1 MPPKPGRGRP
11 RKSAASTNVVA
22 APASP
27 AAAAGKGRKGN
38 KGRPSAA
45 TAVAALAASRG
56 KDNNGAASPAAG
68 GRKRRRAEED
78 EEDELQGI
86 EGETEEEEEEVE
98 EGEEG
103 ETEDEAGEEAIEE
116 ETEDEAEE
124 EAVEEDNDDDDDEAD
139 ELSELPSAVS
149 VTANKDK
156 KAGKRGSGATAA
168 VGNGTKGKKRRS
180 EAQMD
185 DDSIGDA
192 TKTAKKPRTT
202 AKTAKSAG
210 EKEKER
216 ERERTQAVTSSKAKF
231 AHLKPRTRHI
241 SQSVITTKWR
251 PAPLPA
257 QAAAR
262 ALFVAAKRPVIEA
275 AGRKSST
282 AGGGV
287 MGDGYDKRKAEAEAT
302 LASVLR
308 RLEKQIPRIPFPSMK
323 GPAADAFELEKV
335 VERNRGLEMQL
346 TPAVHA
352 VKLLKDAVGKEEKV
366 LEREMEE
373 LDMLERRAREAER
386 RGKERGKRGL
396 HPVLKRFRAGDE
408 RIGGGGG
415 REDSVDEI
423 RMATTDRWR
432 PETDGDED
440 VEAELEGDEQLAP
453 VLEQL
458 RGHLESMHANL
469 EQVEGLDEA
478 MNGARVTLDGVLRA
492 KLGEE
497 RYEELVL
504 SS

>member
-11 RKSAASTNVVA
+11 RKSAASTNVVT
-22 APASP
+22 APPGP
-27 AAAAGKGRKGN
+27 AAATTGKGRKGN

-56 KDNNGAASPAAG
+56 KDNNGAASPAAA

-78 EEDELQGI
+78 EEDELEGF
-86 EGETEEEEEEVE
+86 EGETEEEVEE
-98 EGEEG
+98 EGEEEG
-103 ETEDEAGEEAIEE
+103 TEDEAGEEAM
-116 ETEDEAEE
+116 
-124 EAVEEDNDDDDDEAD
+124 EEDNDDDDDEAD

-149 VTANKDK
+149 VTANKGK

-168 VGNGTKGKKRRS
+168 VGSGTKGKKRRS
-180 EAQMD
+180 EAQVD
-185 DDSIGDA
+185 DDPIDDA
-192 TKTAKKPRTT
+192 TKAAKKPRTT

-210 EKEKER
+210 EKERER
-216 ERERTQAVTSSKAKF
+216 ERERTQAVASSKAKF

-262 ALFVAAKRPVIEA
+262 ALFVAAKRPVVEA

-287 MGDGYDKRKAEAEAT
+287 MGHGYDKRKAEAEAT

-366 LEREMEE
+366 LEGEMEE

-415 REDSVDEI
+415 GGREDSVDEI
-423 RMATTDRWR
+423 RMATTDRRR

-492 KLGEE
+492 KVGEE

>member
-11 RKSAASTNVVA
+11 RKSAASSTNVVA
-22 APASP
+22 APPSP
-27 AAAAGKGRKGN
+27 TTATTGKGRKGN

-56 KDNNGAASPAAG
+56 KDNNGAASPAAA

-78 EEDELQGI
+78 DGDELEGF

-149 VTANKDK
+149 VTANKGR

-168 VGNGTKGKKRRS
+168 VGSGTKGKKRRS

-192 TKTAKKPRTT
+192 TKAAKKPRTT
-202 AKTAKSAG
+202 AKTAKAAG

-262 ALFVAAKRPVIEA
+262 ALFVAAKRPVVEA

-366 LEREMEE
+366 LEGEMEE

-408 RIGGGGG
+408 RVGGG

-423 RMATTDRWR
+423 RMATTDRRR
-432 PETDGDED
+432 PETNGDED